1 MAAFFVPMSKTF
13 KLKAS
18 AAASMPRFLMIALT
32 LVYALSGL
40 FNHDPWKND
49 DAEGFG
55 VMWMLAHGHLQDWLF
70 PHISGR
76 DTLIGPPLAYWI
88 GALSIYYLGPL
99 IGEIN
104 AARLISGVCFL
115 GTTIMI
121 WYSTYL
127 LARRSEVQP
136 MAFAFGGEPSPKE
149 YGKTIADGALLIF
162 LACVGL
168 AIRVHEASPLL
179 LQLLGLSLLLYGSMR
194 GFDKPLQGGC
204 IAGIALGVIALSGNL
219 WTSILLC
226 LASLI
231 SFHIGKKSL
240 VTSWTAALLAC
251 FIVFLSIWPL
261 MWLYAGASNADVSQ
275 AMHVW
280 WGSSLFS
287 SSVQFKTLEFLAVN
301 FWGYTW
307 PVWPLCFWSI
317 YIWGKNGRQGLSARH
332 LTIPGCTLLTLI
344 ILFLFNTDL
353 SEKYLMLLIPPMAI
367 LASFGLPFLRRG
379 LISFIDW
386 LSLLS
391 FTIVAGFIWII
402 WLAKLTGFP
411 QATANNVSRYL
422 PGFVAQF
429 HWLDLIIALIITTLW
444 IFIVRWRVSRSP
456 KVIWR
461 CLIISASGTTL
472 MWVLLMTLWLPTIN
486 YAKTYQP
493 VAMRFAKAL
502 PANAKCIDSSFLG
515 NAQLASFVY
524 FTRLPLE
531 DNPHCDFMLT
541 HSSSE
546 ARAAAIMH
554 QKRLTLLWEDRRDS
568 DKDERLRLYQVSP

>member
-1 MAAFFVPMSKTF
+1 MLCCAYVLSGFIGRDGWKSADMAALGYMAELAQGTSNWLAPTLMGVPADNPAVLPYWLGAWAIQLTPTWIDTEFMVRIPF
-13 KLKAS
+13 GL
-18 AAASMPRFLMIALT
+18 LLALAMFT
-32 LVYALSGL
+32 TWYG
-40 FNHDPWKND
+40 
-49 DAEGFG
+49 
-55 VMWMLAHGHLQDWLF
+55 
-70 PHISGR
+70 
-76 DTLIGPPLAYWI
+76 T
-88 GALSIYYLGPL
+88 YYL
-99 IGEIN
+99 
-104 AARLISGVCFL
+104 ARNPI
-115 GTTIMI
+115 
-121 WYSTYL
+121 
-127 LARRSEVQP
+127 AQP
-136 MAFAFGGEPSPKE
+136 VAFAFGGEPTPKE

-168 AIRVHEASPLL
+168 AIRVHEASPLI
-179 LQLLGLSLLLYGSMR
+179 LQLLGISLLLYGSMR
-194 GFDKPLQGGC
+194 GFDKPIQGGC

-240 VTSWTAALLAC
+240 VFSWAGSLLAC
-251 FIVFLSIWPL
+251 FIGFLSIWPL
-261 MWLYAGASNADVSQ
+261 MWLYADASHTDISH

-280 WGSSLFS
+280 WGTSQLSSI
-287 SSVQFKTLEFLAVN
+287 VQLKTLEFLAVN
-301 FWGYTW
+301 FWAYTW

-332 LTIPGCTLLTLI
+332 LTIPGCILLTLL
-344 ILFLFNTDL
+344 ILFLFNPDL

-411 QATANNVSRYL
+411 QSTANNVARYL

-429 HWLDLIIALIITTLW
+429 NLLDLIIALMITAIWVL
-444 IFIVRWRVSRSP
+444 IVRWRVSRAP
-456 KVIWR
+456 QVIWR